1 MLLPQRSD
9 VARNLQTSRR
19 NLSVISLFALSR
31 VFLWHGQGIKYVIQG
46 VFLTCAESN
55 SPHALAA
62 APVNQMTPAYESTLK
77 ESL

>member
-1 MLLPQRSD
+1 
-9 VARNLQTSRR
+9 
-19 NLSVISLFALSR
+19 
-31 VFLWHGQGIKYVIQG
+31 VIQG